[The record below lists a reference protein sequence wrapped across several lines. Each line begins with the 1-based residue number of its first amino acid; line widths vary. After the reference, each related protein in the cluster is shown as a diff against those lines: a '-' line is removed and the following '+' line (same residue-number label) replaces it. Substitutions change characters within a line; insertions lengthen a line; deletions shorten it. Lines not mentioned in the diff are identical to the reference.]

1 MTAGFDPRHDD
12 NELFIDALEQAG
24 VEAGFHSIPNTIHG
38 FMFMLGGIDQ
48 AVRAAKDGAASLK
61 RVFYGTI

>member
-1 MTAGFDPRHDD
+1 M
-12 NELFIDALEQAG
+12 
-24 VEAGFHSIPNTIHG
+24 EAEFHSIPNTIHG